1 MDGGR
6 TVTRSDTIRRRG
18 AGRNLRRD
26 RRLIAASLVL
36 ALGSAGLLGG
46 QLAFARP
53 TPAPVVSASAP
64 PLADGVLDLGF
75 AGDTMFG
82 DGSEEKLAVA
92 GPLPLLAG
100 VAPLLEDFDYTIVN
114 AEVPFTT
121 VLTPANPGAKY
132 TYASDPAHLSA
143 LRAIGVDA
151 LNLGNNHAMDRGGE
165 GLDDTIRHAENG
177 GLAAFGAGATRA
189 AASMPLMVR
198 SEQLDVAVVS
208 FGEDFGA
215 LHRSTETSPG
225 MLPLRVDR
233 VEQAMRTARDNGADK
248 VVAFVHW
255 GNNYEDVNAQQ
266 RYWAGVFADAGYDA
280 VIGTGSHTLQSVEVL
295 GDMPVVYGIGN
306 FVFGA
311 PGRFENYGKPGLGAV
326 VGLRWNQSGVGT
338 VALRVIETDN
348 KIVDY
353 VARPVPEAE
362 LSTAK
367 SIIGNAV
374 TWQADVATLRF

>member
-6 TVTRSDTIRRRG
+6 SMSATRTSRRR

-36 ALGSAGLLGG
+36 ALGSAAMLGS

-53 TPAPVVSASAP
+53 TPPPVVAATAP
-64 PLADGVLDLGF
+64 TLSDGVLDLGF

-82 DGSEEKLAVA
+82 DGSADKLAVSGA
-92 GPLPLLAG
+92 SALLAG
-100 VAPLLEDFDYTIVN
+100 VAPLLEGFDYTIAN

-121 VLTPANPGAKY
+121 IQTPANPGAKY
-132 TYASDPAHLSA
+132 TYASDPVHLTA
-143 LRAIGVDA
+143 LRDAGVDA

-165 GLDDTIRHAENG
+165 GLADTISHARQG

-189 AASMPLMVR
+189 EASMPLLVR
-198 SEQLDVAVVS
+198 SEQLDVAIAS

-233 VEQAMRTARDNGADK
+233 IEQAIRAARDNGADK
-248 VVAFVHW
+248 VIAFVHW

-266 RYWAGVFADAGYDA
+266 RYWAGVFADADYDV
-280 VIGTGSHTLQSVEVL
+280 VIGSGSHTLQSVEMI
-295 GDMPVVYGIGN
+295 GEMPVAYGIGN

-311 PGRFENYGKPGLGAV
+311 PGRFESHGKPGLGAV
-326 VGLRWNQSGVGT
+326 VGVRWNQSGVGT
-338 VALRVIETDN
+338 VSLRVIETDN

-353 VARPVPEAE
+353 VARPAPLAE
-362 LSTAK
+362 LAVSR
-367 SIIGNAV
+367 SIIGDAV

>member
-1 MDGGR
+1 MDGVR
-6 TVTRSDTIRRRG
+6 TMTRADVSRRRG

-26 RRLIAASLVL
+26 RRLIGASLVL
-36 ALGSAGLLGG
+36 ALGSAGLLGS

-64 PLADGVLDLGF
+64 TLADGVLDLGF

-82 DGSEEKLAVA
+82 DGAEEKLAVA
-92 GPLPLLAG
+92 GALPLMAG
-100 VAPLLEDFDYTIVN
+100 VAPLLHDFDYTIIN

-121 VLTPANPGAKY
+121 ILTPANPGAKY
-132 TYASDPAHLSA
+132 TYASDPTHLTA
-143 LRAIGVDA
+143 LREIGVDA

-165 GLDDTIRHAENG
+165 GLDDTIRHAEHG
-177 GLAAFGAGATRA
+177 GLAAFGAGANRA

-266 RYWAGVFADAGYDA
+266 RYWAGVFSDAGYDA

-295 GDMPVVYGIGN
+295 GGMPVVYGIGN

-348 KIVDY
+348 KVVDY
-353 VARPVPEAE
+353 VARPLAEAE

-367 SIIGNAV
+367 SIIGNSV
-374 TWQADVATLRF
+374 TWHADVATLRF

>member
-1 MDGGR
+1 
-6 TVTRSDTIRRRG
+6 
-18 AGRNLRRD
+18 
-26 RRLIAASLVL
+26 
-36 ALGSAGLLGG
+36 
-46 QLAFARP
+46 
-53 TPAPVVSASAP
+53 
-64 PLADGVLDLGF
+64 
-75 AGDTMFG
+75 
-82 DGSEEKLAVA
+82 
-92 GPLPLLAG
+92 
-100 VAPLLEDFDYTIVN
+100 
-114 AEVPFTT
+114 VPFTT
-121 VLTPANPGAKY
+121 IRTPANPGAKY
-132 TYASDPAHLSA
+132 TYASDPAHLAA
-143 LRAIGVDA
+143 LREIGVDA
-151 LNLGNNHAMDRGGE
+151 LNLGNNHAMDRGGD
-165 GLDDTIRHAENG
+165 GLDDTIRHAQQG
-177 GLAAFGAGATRA
+177 GLAAFGAGETRA

-225 MLPLRVDR
+225 MLPLRLDR
-233 VEQAMRTARDNGADK
+233 VEQAMRSARDNGADK

-280 VIGTGSHTLQSVEVL
+280 VIGSGSHTLQAVEVL
-295 GDMPVVYGIGN
+295 DDMPVVYGIGN

-311 PGRFENYGKPGLGAV
+311 PGRFAAYGKPGLGAV

-348 KIVDY
+348 KMVDY

-362 LSTAK
+362 LATAK
-367 SIIGNAV
+367 SIIGDAV

>member
-1 MDGGR
+1 MDGDR
-6 TVTRSDTIRRRG
+6 TMTRADVSRRRG

-26 RRLIAASLVL
+26 RRLIGASLVL
-36 ALGSAGLLGG
+36 ALGSAGLLGS

-64 PLADGVLDLGF
+64 TLADGVLDLGF
-75 AGDTMFG
+75 AGDTMFR
-82 DGSEEKLAVA
+82 DGAEEKLAVA
-92 GPLPLLAG
+92 GALPLMEG
-100 VAPLLEDFDYTIVN
+100 VAPLLHDFDYTIIN

-121 VLTPANPGAKY
+121 ILTPANPGAKY
-132 TYASDPAHLSA
+132 TYASDPTHLTA
-143 LRAIGVDA
+143 LREIGVDA

-165 GLDDTIRHAENG
+165 GLDDTIRHAEHG
-177 GLAAFGAGATRA
+177 GLAAFGAGANRA

-215 LHRSTETSPG
+215 LHRSTESSPG

-266 RYWAGVFADAGYDA
+266 RYWAGVFSDAGYDA

-295 GDMPVVYGIGN
+295 GGMPVVYGIGN

-353 VARPVPEAE
+353 VARPLPEAE

-367 SIIGNAV
+367 SIIGNSV
-374 TWQADVATLRF
+374 TWHADVATLRF

>member
-1 MDGGR
+1 MDGVR
-6 TVTRSDTIRRRG
+6 TMTRADVSRRRG

-26 RRLIAASLVL
+26 RRLIGASLVL
-36 ALGSAGLLGG
+36 ALGSAGLLGS

-64 PLADGVLDLGF
+64 TLSDGVLDLGF

-92 GPLPLLAG
+92 GALPLMAG
-100 VAPLLEDFDYTIVN
+100 VAPLLQDFDYTIIN

-121 VLTPANPGAKY
+121 ILTPANPGAKY
-132 TYASDPAHLSA
+132 TYASDPTHLTA
-143 LRAIGVDA
+143 LREIGVDA

-165 GLDDTIRHAENG
+165 GLDDTIRHAEHG
-177 GLAAFGAGATRA
+177 GLAAFGAGANRA

-225 MLPLRVDR
+225 MLPLRADR

-266 RYWAGVFADAGYDA
+266 RYWAGVFSDAGYDA

-295 GDMPVVYGIGN
+295 GGMPVVYGIGN

-338 VALRVIETDN
+338 VALRVTETDN
-348 KIVDY
+348 KVVDY
-353 VARPVPEAE
+353 VARPLPEAE

-367 SIIGNAV
+367 SIIGNSV
-374 TWQADVATLRF
+374 TWHADVATLRF